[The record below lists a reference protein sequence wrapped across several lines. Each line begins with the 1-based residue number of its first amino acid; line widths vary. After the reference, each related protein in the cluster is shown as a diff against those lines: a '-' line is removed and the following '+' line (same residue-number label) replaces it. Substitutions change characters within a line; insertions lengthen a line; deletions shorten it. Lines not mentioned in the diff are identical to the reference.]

1 MSWRI
6 WSKRHAE
13 QPTVLSFS
21 SNPDRMAFLFDTD
34 ALSEAFRKRPAPSYL
49 HWLSRL
55 PPDQQF
61 TSSVAI
67 GELYKGAF
75 RSSDPG
81 KHLVNIG
88 TVLTSA
94 VTVLPF
100 DVAEARVYGEIEA
113 RLSRRGEILED
124 ADLRIAA
131 TAICHGLEMV
141 TGNLRHFERIPG
153 IRLHRALADA
163 RQS

>member
-1 MSWRI
+1 
-6 WSKRHAE
+6 
-13 QPTVLSFS
+13 
-21 SNPDRMAFLFDTD
+21 MAFLFDTD

-49 HWLSRL
+49 HWLSQL

-75 RSSDPG
+75 RSTDPV
-81 KHLVNIG
+81 KHLINIDV
-88 TVLTSA
+88 VLSSA

-100 DVAEARVYGEIEA
+100 DVATARVYGQIEA
-113 RLSRRGEILED
+113 HLSSRGQTLDD

-131 TAICHGLEMV
+131 TAICHGLEVV
-141 TGNLRHFERIPG
+141 TGNLRHFDRIPG
-153 IRLHRALADA
+153 IKLHRVLADA
-163 RQS
+163 RQGLS